1 MITRQEGGDQLKEED
16 IPYPKIRKYL
26 KGPTLNIPQQVC
38 SYKIDFCHHEHYQ
51 FY

>member
-1 MITRQEGGDQLKEED
+1 MITQQEGGSQLKEED

-26 KGPTLNIPQQVC
+26 KGPTLNIPQQVY

>member
-26 KGPTLNIPQQVC
+26 KGPTQNTPQLEYN
-38 SYKIDFCHHEHYQ
+38 YKISFCHHVHYR

>member
-26 KGPTLNIPQQVC
+26 KGPTLNIPQQV
-38 SYKIDFCHHEHYQ
+38 
-51 FY
+51 